1 MRERADCFQTV
12 ETEMRIVVCRYFGLK
27 WERGLIVSRLCWGEM
42 REKTAYFQVVELFTF
57 WDEEREMRERA
68 DCSQDVFGVKSGRRL
83 LISRL

>member
-1 MRERADCFQTV
+1 MHTDISGRSGREGWLSPECV
-12 ETEMRIVVCRYFGLK
+12 G
-27 WERGLIVSRLCWGEM
+27 GEM